1 MRVVGRTGD
10 TRSTRSNVMR
20 PNRKRTPS
28 PHRRRFRGTGQ
39 IRIPGTGPEAGSGA
53 SQTSRSS
60 GPWTVA
66 FFPSGGEGAS
76 PPSPGPGRLPPT
88 DRSGRNRRRAVARRR
103 MSSGRMGEG
112 VGPLAATGAQRPA
125 GAEGARP
132 TGPKRCR
139 EAIESVEDPENCGG
153 TSTPE
158 SGLRGEPGGRP
169 RPDRPPSKAR
179 TLRTLRDGRRKSN
192 SARRL
197 GAGEAGVKTSQR
209 SSFHHRYIMSRRHR
223 KRGIGRGP
231 AGGAFPA
238 QGGSGPAP
246 DPRRSVRGV
255 ARYSGRSNR
264 EDLRKCENMR
274 TSGRVLALRLPNEHH
289 YHRSCPDP
297 LRFISPTSPSDP
309 VRA

>member
-28 PHRRRFRGTGQ
+28 PHGRRFRGTGE

-66 FFPSGGEGAS
+66 FSPFPGEGAS
-76 PPSPGPGRLPPT
+76 PPSSGPGRLPPT
-88 DRSGRNRRRAVARRR
+88 DRSGGSRRRAVARRR

-112 VGPLAATGAQRPA
+112 GGPLAATGAQRPA
-125 GAEGARP
+125 GGRAR
-132 TGPKRCR
+132 GF
-139 EAIESVEDPENCGG
+139 S
-153 TSTPE
+153 
-158 SGLRGEPGGRP
+158 GGRP
-169 RPDRPPSKAR
+169 RPDRPPSNPSKAR

-197 GAGEAGVKTSQR
+197 GAGETGMKTSQR
-209 SSFHHRYIMSRRHR
+209 SSFHHRYIMSRRRR

-231 AGGAFPA
+231 AGGAPPRS
-238 QGGSGPAP
+238 GGSGPLP
-246 DPRRSVRGV
+246 TPRRSDRGV
-255 ARYSGRSNR
+255 ARYSGRTNR

-274 TSGRVLALRLPNEHH
+274 TTGRVLALRLPNDHH